1 MEVSSHMIDNL
12 LYSGDNNPAIIVAV
26 VQEFAVA
33 SFGQA
38 KQGPYFE

>member
-12 LYSGDNNPAIIVAV
+12 LYSGDNPAIIVAV